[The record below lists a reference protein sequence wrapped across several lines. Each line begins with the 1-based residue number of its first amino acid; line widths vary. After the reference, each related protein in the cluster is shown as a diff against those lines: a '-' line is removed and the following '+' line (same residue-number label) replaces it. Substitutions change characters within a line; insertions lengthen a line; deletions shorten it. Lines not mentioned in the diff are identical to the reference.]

1 MKVLKAAAWFLIFA
15 LACSGPSDPEPS
27 RYRLVVV
34 SGDGQE
40 ATVTET
46 LDDPLVFKLRDQH
59 GEAKSGI
66 RVVFEFSQGSGSFDP
81 AEAITDSNGKVATV
95 LTLGTVAG
103 TVIIAPEISDLSD
116 LESVATMSATA
127 RPDEPV
133 ALAWVSGNGQKD
145 APGAELQAPLA
156 LEAQDAH
163 GNAVAGVMAT
173 LTAGEG
179 SSVSPGSLVS
189 EEDQAVHCAWT
200 LGDEYGD
207 YSLTANAD
215 GLTPA
220 TASAEADLAPV
231 LAGIQYA
238 QPADEG
244 DPITLIGENFCA
256 EAAYNSVTLGGLPME
271 VVEAAED
278 ELTALVPVGAP
289 LGVHEIALS
298 VGSQSAAHHFE
309 VDVSLALGRVKD
321 YPMLDGEV
329 QVPVSSSSANTS
341 YIAMV
346 YNLRDTA
353 PYEFDWV
360 ELEEAPAP
368 LAPAPMADFLEG
380 FHRRM
385 LSVSGE
391 GEPGPRRAQ
400 PADRDRVTFNVFSD
414 IFGNT
419 TDPSDYISVSATLRY
434 QGDHVRLYMDDRDV
448 IRLSQSD
455 CNELGQTFEQ
465 QIYDVDRAAFGA
477 ESDYDGNGR
486 VNILLTRQVNLLTGQ
501 IDDDPSWGGEYV
513 GGFFN
518 PVDLPIWSWPEGT
531 SNEGEIFYGIVP
543 DPDKEF
549 SKVAHTAE
557 STVASLKPIL
567 AHEFQHMINFYQ
579 RHAVLGGG
587 SQQIPGADL
596 WVNEGLSHLAEDL
609 CGFHEQNRAR
619 VKIYLHSRLHR
630 SIALASLGEVSVG
643 NSLGERGASYLFIRY
658 LADRW
663 PGSQEDL
670 VKSIVS
676 GRENVSQA
684 TGETFEQVF
693 KDWLAALVLDDSGL
707 SEDPRYQFTSLNIRT
722 DFPYGDEAQEPLSYF
737 ILDLDEPDWS
747 SIVVPGSFDL
757 LGLEASMPGE
767 VTELRF
773 SSQDRARAG
782 VLLIRTG
789 L

>member
-1 MKVLKAAAWFLIFA
+1 MKALKIAAWLPLFI

-46 LDDPLVFKLRDQH
+46 LGEALVFRLKDQH
-59 GEAKSGI
+59 GEAKSGV
-66 RVVFEFSQGSGSFDP
+66 RVVFELSEGTGSFDP
-81 AEAITDSNGKVATV
+81 VETNTDASGLATTI
-95 LTLGTVAG
+95 LTLGSAAG
-103 TVIIAPEISDLSD
+103 SLTIAPAIPDLDD

-133 ALAWVSGNGQKD
+133 ALAWVSGSGQKD
-145 APGAELQAPLA
+145 APSATLQAPMA
-156 LEAQDAH
+156 LEAQDAY
-163 GNAVAGVMAT
+163 GNSVAGITAT
-173 LTAGEG
+173 LQAAAGSAVTPET
-179 SSVSPGSLVS
+179 LLS
-189 EEDQAVHCAWT
+189 EEGQSVTCTWT
-200 LGDEYGD
+200 LGEEYGD
-207 YSLTANAD
+207 YSLTASAD
-215 GLTPA
+215 GLAPA
-220 TASAEADLAPV
+220 TAVAEADLPPA
-231 LAGIQYA
+231 LSGIQYA

-244 DPITLIGENFCA
+244 DPITLVGENFCA
-256 EAAYNSVTLGGLPME
+256 EAAYNSVTLGGMSME
-271 VVEAAED
+271 VVEAAEN

-289 LGVHEIALS
+289 LGVHQIALS
-298 VGSQSAAHHFE
+298 VGSQSAPQHFD

-321 YPMLDGEV
+321 YPMVDGEV
-329 QVPVSSSSANTS
+329 LVPLSSSSSNSS

-346 YNLRDTA
+346 YNLRQTA

-360 ELEEAPAP
+360 ELEESPAP
-368 LAPAPMADFLEG
+368 LPPAPETDFLEG

-385 LSVSGE
+385 LSVRGE
-391 GEPGPRRAQ
+391 GEPGPGRAA
-400 PADRDRVTFNVFSD
+400 PADRDRITFNVFSD
-414 IFGNT
+414 IFGDT
-419 TDPSDYISVSATLRY
+419 TVPADYVQVSATLRY

-448 IRLSQSD
+448 IRLTQAD

-518 PVDLPIWSWPEGT
+518 PVDLPIWSWPAGT
-531 SNEGEIFYGIVP
+531 GNEGEIFYGIVP

-557 STVASLKPIL
+557 STVAALKPIL

-587 SQQIPGADL
+587 SLQIPGEEL

-609 CGFHEQNRAR
+609 CGFHDHNRDR
-619 VKIYLHSRLHR
+619 VKLYLHSRQHR
-630 SIALASLGEVSVG
+630 FWALASLDGVSVG
-643 NSLGERGASYLFIRY
+643 NELWERGASYLFIRY

-676 GRENVSQA
+676 GRDNVSQA
-684 TGETFEQVF
+684 TGEAFEQVF

-707 SEDPRYQFTSLNIRT
+707 SEDPRYEFTSLNIRT
-722 DFPYGDEAQEPLSYF
+722 DFPYGDQAQEPLSYF
-737 ILDLDEPDWS
+737 ILDLSEPDWS

-757 LGLEASMPGE
+757 LGLEASVPGG